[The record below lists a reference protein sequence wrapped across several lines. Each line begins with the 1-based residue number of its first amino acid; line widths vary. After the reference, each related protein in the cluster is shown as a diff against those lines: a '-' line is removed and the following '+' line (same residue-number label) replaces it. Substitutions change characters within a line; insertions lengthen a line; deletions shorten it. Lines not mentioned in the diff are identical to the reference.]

1 MTTPVNTHLE
11 TRIVEILE
19 AIREVLNRLAT
30 LEEKTVWHNNFMNQL
45 STGQKEISD
54 RLTEHDKD
62 RARIAL
68 LERDLQYLTGDV
80 SKIAKQTEIL
90 TGIVSE
96 LQRTDS
102 AQNKTVGFIEKASS
116 QFILALLGAGAG
128 AIAMKLIGA

>member
-1 MTTPVNTHLE
+1 MTSPANTQIE
-11 TRIVEILE
+11 SRIVEILD

-62 RARIAL
+62 RGRIAL
-68 LERDLQYLTGDV
+68 LERDLQYLSGDV
-80 SKIAKQTEIL
+80 SKLHKQTEVL
-90 TGIVSE
+90 SGIVIE

-102 AQNKTVGFIEKASS
+102 AQNKTVGFIERMGS
-116 QFILALLGAGAG
+116 QLIVAILSAGGG
-128 AIAMKLIGA
+128 AIAMKLIG